1 LNLQLWIF
9 EWLHHEVAA
18 MEPLPEVPIGENH
31 GLASIT
37 EVA

>member
-1 LNLQLWIF
+1 LDLQLGILQ
-9 EWLHHEVAA
+9 WLHHEVAA
-18 MEPLPEVPIGENH
+18 TEPLSQVPIGKDH